1 MAQIELF
8 SVAHIGLFSVTQI
21 GLFEYGIDT
30 TVLV

>member
-8 SVAHIGLFSVTQI
+8 SVAQIGLFSVTQI